1 MKFGII
7 GNTSKSAIEEV
18 TRNLYA
24 YLRAKK
30 LTFVFHDQLGKWFGS
45 TGVVPPLERTMMC
58 TEEDL
63 PDRCDI
69 LIALGGD
76 GTMLFAARIVGHKGV
91 PILGINLGKLGFLAE
106 FSVNEIQQCI
116 DDIISGNY
124 VVEERMAL
132 EAQSAKDD
140 RCYYAL
146 NEIVIDRGASARVV
160 DLETEVNDEYLVT
173 YAADGIIFTTPTG
186 STAYSLATGGP
197 IVDPRSKVIT
207 INPIA
212 PHTLTARPVIVP
224 EDSVIRV
231 AVNSVA
237 KSIHI
242 AADGQ
247 V

>member
-30 LTFVFHDQLGKWFGS
+30 LTFVFSDQLGKWFGS
-45 TGVVPPLERTMMC
+45 TGVAPPLERTMMC

-76 GTMLFAARIVGHKGV
+76 GTMLFAARIVGEKGV

-116 DDIISGNY
+116 DDIVSGNY

-132 EAQSAKDD
+132 EALGHEVNAS
-140 RCYYAL
+140 L
-146 NEIVIDRGASARVV
+146 PMIIDRAEWPVLGVAPSRGGGERMAAPGRQIQVATHKENGIAQFLRPQPPARKH
-160 DLETEVNDEYLVT
+160 
-173 YAADGIIFTTPTG
+173 GI
-186 STAYSLATGGP
+186 
-197 IVDPRSKVIT
+197 
-207 INPIA
+207 
-212 PHTLTARPVIVP
+212 RPCGIGL
-224 EDSVIRV
+224 R
-231 AVNSVA
+231 
-237 KSIHI
+237 
-242 AADGQ
+242 
-247 V
+247 